1 MLCVVIRQIYSS
13 TEDLRLHTRCYVES
27 KAKNQVMYMQHLKYD
42 LDKSKGE
49 CLVNMTNLQYSKRET
64 QTLYISGSS

>member
-1 MLCVVIRQIYSS
+1 
-13 TEDLRLHTRCYVES
+13 
-27 KAKNQVMYMQHLKYD
+27 MYMQHLKYD